1 MPDERST
8 IDHSLERPV
17 RVPRR
22 PLETLA
28 LVVGWARENPD
39 RAGEVAL
46 IDREQI
52 FGRGGQRAEDGAG
65 RVRFQ
70 QQRPG
75 TRLFTE
81 PFESLR
87 VSRAQLRLVPDG
99 DVLVVESIGACP
111 LLVNGERVERAEVKP
126 GDTLQLERAIVFLV
140 ARRPDEM
147 PELTSLRLGGG
158 VAFGAADPFGLV
170 GETPAAWMLRDRLAF
185 AAQAGEHVLVHGE
198 SGTGKELCAAA
209 IHALSPRS
217 QRPLVARNAATF
229 PAGLVDAELFGN
241 AKNYP
246 NPGAAE
252 REGLIGAADGTTL
265 FLDEIGELPTTLQAH
280 LLRVLDRKGEY
291 QRLGES
297 RMRSADLHVV
307 AATNRAL
314 GELKHD
320 FAARFALKVEV
331 PPLSAR
337 AADIPLLVRHL
348 LGRVAAGNDEVR
360 RRFFE
365 APRATDPRG
374 PAVRPELSEDRL
386 VPRVAP
392 ALIDRLLRHTF
403 RTNTRELAQ
412 ILWQA
417 LAESRGD
424 TIELTGGIVQRFA
437 EAAPARAADEISRAQ
452 IEAALTAAE
461 GNVTRAARVLGVKN
475 RFVLYRLMKK
485 LGVAAADGPDD
496 GE

>member
-1 MPDERST
+1 MVALGLAMPDELST
-8 IDHSLERPV
+8 IDRSLERPL
-17 RVPRR
+17 RIPRR
-22 PLETLA
+22 PLEMLA
-28 LVVGWARENPD
+28 LVVGWARENPE

-46 IDREQI
+46 IDGEQI
-52 FGRGGQRAEDGAG
+52 FGRGGQRAEDGVG

-75 TRLFTE
+75 AGTPTE
-81 PFESLR
+81 SFESLR
-87 VSRAQLRLVPDG
+87 VSRAQLRLVPRG
-99 DVLVVESIGACP
+99 DVLIVESIGVCP
-111 LLVNGERVERAEVKP
+111 LLVNGERVARAEVKP
-126 GDTLQLERAIVFLV
+126 GDTLQLEREMVFLV
-140 ARRPDEM
+140 ARRPDPI
-147 PELTSLRLGGG
+147 PELRSLRLGGEF
-158 VAFGAADPFGLV
+158 AFGAADRFGLV
-170 GETPAAWMLRDRLAF
+170 GETPAAWTLRDRLAF
-185 AAQAGEHVLVHGE
+185 AGHAGEHVLVHGE

-209 IHALSPRS
+209 IHALSPRGE
-217 QRPLVARNAATF
+217 RPLVARNAATF

-246 NPGAAE
+246 NPGTAE
-252 REGLIGAADGTTL
+252 REGLIGQADGTTL
-265 FLDEIGELPTTLQAH
+265 FLDEIGELPAALQAH

-297 RMRSADLHVV
+297 RMRSADLRVV
-307 AATNRAL
+307 AATNRSLA
-314 GELKHD
+314 ELKHD

-337 AADIPLLVRHL
+337 VADIPLLVRHL
-348 LGRVAAGNDEVR
+348 LGRVAAGNDDVR

-365 APRATDPRG
+365 AA
-374 PAVRPELSEDRL
+374 EDRL

-424 TIELTGGIVQRFA
+424 MVELTSGVAERLA
-437 EAAPARAADEISRAQ
+437 EATPTRPPDEISRAQ

-461 GNVTRAARVLGVKN
+461 GNVTSAARALGLKN

-485 LGVAAADGPDD
+485 LGVAGSAGPDD
-496 GE
+496 GP